1 VNYNNGY
8 HQQDFLK
15 IVVENIMDID
25 KVSLIKQLKHEFW
38 DFPQILGWKIPHW
51 RTQQANADGNNANPI
66 NNNSSF
72 LSNSNFFD
80 FDESN
85 NQLSRNNRWI
95 SSNPIQ
101 IAVPSDSV
109 HGNFLGAINTSLNI
123 LEKHY
128 MDRDLSRTGNSIV
141 MISAGPGVFKV
152 KPNLSQ
158 ITKQRMLDS
167 AFGIDFISLSRPP
180 LHTVPLFIVSSPV
193 EGGKDFYEMPHWMRV
208 SYVDRKKDLEK

>member
-1 VNYNNGY
+1 
-8 HQQDFLK
+8 
-15 IVVENIMDID
+15 VENILDID

-38 DFPQILGWKIPHW
+38 AFPQILGWRIPHW
-51 RTQQANADGNNANPI
+51 RKQQQ
-66 NNNSSF
+66 NNNYNQNESSK
-72 LSNSNFFD
+72 LSSNSNSGTTTVGNNEYFD
-80 FDESN
+80 DV
-85 NQLSRNNRWI
+85 QPRQRLLAAT
-95 SSNPIQ
+95 PIQ

-128 MDRDLSRTGNSIV
+128 MDRDLQRTGNSIV
-141 MISAGPGVFKV
+141 MISAGCGVFKV
-152 KPNLSQ
+152 KPYLSQ

-208 SYVDRKKDLEK
+208 SYVDRKKDLEL